1 MDKLRNYALYP
12 VGRADLEDTVLGG
25 IYLARLALE
34 RNESIV
40 IANFP
45 YLTPAVILDRILDER
60 GMEAVKN
67 VILHE
72 LDVAEKRE
80 RPSIKSEYR
89 ETGSTY
95 EIYARL
101 RKANGLLDFHVSK
114 ATGIPASTFSDWKRG
129 RSAPKI
135 EKLKLIADFFG
146 VSVDYFLN
154 GADGTAESEV
164 G

>member
-1 MDKLRNYALYP
+1 MDKLRAYALHP
-12 VGRADLEDTVLGG
+12 IGRADPEDMVLDG

-34 RNESIV
+34 RSDSIA

-45 YLTPAVILDRILDER
+45 YLMPAVILDRILDER

-80 RPSIKSEYR
+80 GPSIKGEYR
-89 ETGSTY
+89 ENILLYTN
-95 EIYARL
+95 ICK
-101 RKANGLLDFHVSK
+101 KAKQV
-114 ATGIPASTFSDWKRG
+114 GISINS
-129 RSAPKI
+129 I
-135 EKLKLIADFFG
+135 EKETGLSIGSICKWNT
-146 VSVDYFLN
+146 VSPTVKNLSKVANVLGCTVDELLREEPE
-154 GADGTAESEV
+154 DTESEV

>member
-1 MDKLRNYALYP
+1 MDKLRTYALHP
-12 VGRADLEDTVLGG
+12 IGRADLDDTVLGS

-34 RNESIV
+34 RSDSIA

-45 YLTPAVILDRILDER
+45 YLMPAVILDRILDER

-80 RPSIKSEYR
+80 RPSIKNEYR
-89 ETGSTY
+89 ETGATY

-101 RKANGLLDFHVSK
+101 RKATGLLDSHVSK
-114 ATGIPASTFSDWKRG
+114 ATGIPASTFSDWKSG

-146 VSVDYFLN
+146 VPVDYFL
-154 GADGTAESEV
+154 GGTDEAAESEV